1 MWSLQHQLD
10 DACDRGGFRLVERAR
25 AVKVAHLSEP
35 AEERVI
41 FRDGL
46 GVRERRETNAGEVL
60 EWFHLDPAFAGA
72 EQPLRERVVRL
83 AKLQH
88 VKFARIFALEPA
100 SKGRGPILVSSHVA
114 GTRLAEI
121 LEMAGHGLLTFDP
134 GAGLQVTR
142 EVLGGLAVLHDSR
155 NVAHGALGPERVVLT
170 ATGRVVMVEHVLA
183 HALDR
188 LQRPRHQLWRDW
200 RIPTP
205 PAAGPVRLD
214 MQTDLAQAGL
224 LALAALLGRPIE
236 ENEYP
241 HRLRGLLPLAQD
253 RLARSPAAGI
263 AGDVI
268 AWLERLAP
276 VDSRR
281 AFKTVREAQQAFEAL
296 VSGSALAMGVTPAR
310 VKGAVAAVT
319 AMTPAS
325 PATLDV
331 PAPAITA
338 PAAVVASIVAP
349 PAESDHVSADAEAE
363 IDIEALLRLEAE
375 LEGGTSPADPA
386 ATYEP
391 QPDPFGGPI
400 DAHRG
405 GRWQRVVARSTRAG
419 APRSRTAVRRTG
431 RDRRAAGRGAGSP
444 DSRGAGH
451 IRATRR
457 GAGLVVVH
465 AGR

>member
-10 DACDRGGFRLVERAR
+10 DACDRGGFRLVERTR

-72 EQPLRERVVRL
+72 EQPLRERVLRL

-88 VKFARIFALEPA
+88 VKFARIFGLEPA
-100 SKGRGPILVSSHVA
+100 AKGRGPILVSSHVA

-121 LEMAGHGLLTFDP
+121 LEMAGHGLITFDP

-170 ATGRVVMVEHVLA
+170 AAGRVVMVEHVLA
-183 HALDR
+183 QALDR

-224 LALAALLGRPIE
+224 LALAVLLGRPID

-263 AGDVI
+263 AGDVM

-281 AFKTVREAQQAFEAL
+281 AFKTVREAQQAFEVL
-296 VSGSALAMGVTPAR
+296 VSGSALAMGITPAR

-319 AMTPAS
+319 AIT
-325 PATLDV
+325 
-331 PAPAITA
+331 PAPAVTLDAPSAPAVVAAPPAVVALPVAA
-338 PAAVVASIVAP
+338 PAA
-349 PAESDHVSADAEAE
+349 SDHVVADA
-363 IDIEALLRLEAE
+363 DRHR
-375 LEGGTSPADPA
+375 SA
-386 ATYEP
+386 AAP
-391 QPDPFGGPI
+391 GSR
-400 DAHRG
+400 ARG
-405 GRWQRVVARSTRAG
+405 RHVARRYCPHVRSAARCRRRRSRRRVARRPV
-419 APRSRTAVRRTG
+419 AASPRSRPSRRSASISNG
-431 RDRRAAGRGAGSP
+431 SSPNWWRLSHRRK
-444 DSRGAGH
+444 
-451 IRATRR
+451 RR
-457 GAGLVVVH
+457 PFI
-465 AGR
+465 